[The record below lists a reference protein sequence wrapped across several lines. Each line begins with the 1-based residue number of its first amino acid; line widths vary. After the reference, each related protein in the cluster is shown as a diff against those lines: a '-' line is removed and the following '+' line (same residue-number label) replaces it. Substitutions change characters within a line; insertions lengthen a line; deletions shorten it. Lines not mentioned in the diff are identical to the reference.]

1 MLSKTKC
8 RLGANRETS
17 LWKDDPLN
25 FYSLITASKWTSC
38 NAEWQNKIRSLCLN
52 TVAGYSEE
60 ALSILWAYHSYAY
73 QYLLALVALI
83 SRWIQNFRR
92 TAGLTSSAFPDWS
105 IEQSVSVSFLGQ
117 LQTGC
122 KWLRTKYTKIHLSTE
137 WDRFFPEN
145 WTDFLFQ
152 ELPEEIQ
159 SKILYVSSVINEYS
173 LRGRDVHSTP
183 SWHKWSDFEYRPWCL
198 AIVVRKPPGRFQWKE
213 RLKRPCS
220 RLFKTLK

>member
-25 FYSLITASKWTSC
+25 FDSLITASKWTSC
-38 NAEWQNKIRSLCLN
+38 NAEWQNKISSLCLN

-60 ALSILWAYHSYAY
+60 APSILWVYHSYAY

-92 TAGLTSSAFPDWS
+92 TAGLTSSAFHDWS
-105 IEQSVSVSFLGQ
+105 IEQSVSVPTFLGQ

-122 KWLRTKYTKIHLSTE
+122 KWLRTKYTRIHLSTE
-137 WDRFFPEN
+137 WDCF
-145 WTDFLFQ
+145 
-152 ELPEEIQ
+152 
-159 SKILYVSSVINEYS
+159 S
-173 LRGRDVHSTP
+173 LRIGQTFFFTSFQKRFKVKSYTST
-183 SWHKWSDFEYRPWCL
+183 
-198 AIVVRKPPGRFQWKE
+198 A
-213 RLKRPCS
+213 
-220 RLFKTLK
+220 

>member
-17 LWKDDPLN
+17 PWKDDPLN
-25 FYSLITASKWTSC
+25 FDSLITASKWTSC
-38 NAEWQNKIRSLCLN
+38 NAEWQNKISSLCLN

-92 TAGLTSSAFPDWS
+92 TAGLTSSAFHDWS
-105 IEQSVSVSFLGQ
+105 IEQSVSVPTFLGQ

-122 KWLRTKYTKIHLSTE
+122 KWLRTKYTRIHLSTE
-137 WDRFFPEN
+137 WDCFFPG
-145 WTDFLFQ
+145 
-152 ELPEEIQ
+152 ELDRL
-159 SKILYVSSVINEYS
+159 SFSRAS
-173 LRGRDVHSTP
+173 GRDS
-183 SWHKWSDFEYRPWCL
+183 KQNRIYLQRN
-198 AIVVRKPPGRFQWKE
+198 
-213 RLKRPCS
+213 
-220 RLFKTLK
+220 

>member
-17 LWKDDPLN
+17 PWKDDPLN
-25 FYSLITASKWTSC
+25 FDSLITASKWTSC
-38 NAEWQNKIRSLCLN
+38 NAEWQNKISSLCLN

-60 ALSILWAYHSYAY
+60 APSILWVYHSYAY

-92 TAGLTSSAFPDWS
+92 TAGLTSSAFHDWS
-105 IEQSVSVSFLGQ
+105 IEQSVSVPTFLGQ

-122 KWLRTKYTKIHLSTE
+122 KWLRTKYTRIHLSTE
-137 WDRFFPEN
+137 WDCFFPEN

-159 SKILYVSSVINEYS
+159 SKIVYIYSVINEYS
-173 LRGRDVHSTP
+173 LCSRDVHSTP
-183 SWHKWSDFEYRPWCL
+183 YLDTNDRILNTAHD
-198 AIVVRKPPGRFQWKE
+198 A
-213 RLKRPCS
+213 
-220 RLFKTLK
+220 